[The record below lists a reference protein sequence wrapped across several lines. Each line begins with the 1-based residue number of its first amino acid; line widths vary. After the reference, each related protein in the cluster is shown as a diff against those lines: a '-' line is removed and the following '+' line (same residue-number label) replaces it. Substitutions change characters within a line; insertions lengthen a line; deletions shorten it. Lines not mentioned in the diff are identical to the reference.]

1 MKRIFGFIA
10 MMLLA
15 LALCVAPILAADFGP
30 KCKPKNGP
38 LTEANRRRCQKIAAN
53 EERREYGCLY

>member
-1 MKRIFGFIA
+1 MKVKPGKYSIEEIEA
-10 MMLLA
+10 
-15 LALCVAPILAADFGP
+15 ILAADFGP
-30 KCKPKNGP
+30 KCKPNNGP